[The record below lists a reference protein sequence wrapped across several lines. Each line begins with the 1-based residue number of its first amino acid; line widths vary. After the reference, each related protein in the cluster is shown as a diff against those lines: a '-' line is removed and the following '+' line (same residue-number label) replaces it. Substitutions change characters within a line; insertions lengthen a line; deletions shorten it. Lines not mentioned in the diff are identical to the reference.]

1 MTSSK
6 AAMARALAFVV
17 FVTTALAASS
27 ATGVPTASAAPPPGV
42 SMQGTGPQPPGLGL
56 FSKAALTQEHCSPN
70 GRMWSSTEGT
80 GPYCVN
86 PWPAGKN
93 NGGATA
99 PGVTATTV
107 KVVVYI
113 PSGVSDTQ
121 AAAATDTQAA
131 YQYASDT
138 YHTYQ
143 LWGRKPVYET
153 VVASGTD
160 ETAQRADALKVVGM
174 KPFLV
179 MDVTDPATGAP
190 VFTATLANN
199 KILVASSSTTPA
211 AGAQQSPYRWNYG
224 ADPDAS
230 VSLAAAFAGRSLSG
244 EKARWAGDK
253 DLQSKPR
260 VFGVIYPQDLVD
272 IAAFAKQFKDN
283 GGTGLAKSVAYDPT
297 DPTKTG
303 EVLPTLVS
311 QLKNAGVTSVIVL
324 ADPATLAPTLTAAT
338 RQAYSPEWIMTGYGY
353 TDFDVYARQFDQAQM
368 KHAFGVGSL
377 PPYSTPAP
385 GGVTE
390 SSLQL
395 FNWYWGNSTTRTND
409 GGFVNPFVYTALHY
423 AGPTLTAANVKK
435 GLFAAPQ
442 GHQRDGGDLHRVR
455 QHRGH
460 ALSRVRVVRVRPGDD
475 LVEPAPRPGRA
486 TRSGSPAPGSSCSSR
501 TARASATRTSRRPS
515 RSSSMPRRRRAWS
528 RWRRSSRVTSSP
540 PRHRAP
546 IARAQADPADP
557 GPEIRRVVARDR
569 ATMP

>member
-1 MTSSK
+1 M
-6 AAMARALAFVV
+6 
-17 FVTTALAASS
+17 
-27 ATGVPTASAAPPPGV
+27 
-42 SMQGTGPQPPGLGL
+42 
-56 FSKAALTQEHCSPN
+56 
-70 GRMWSSTEGT
+70 
-80 GPYCVN
+80 
-86 PWPAGKN
+86 
-93 NGGATA
+93 
-99 PGVTATTV
+99 
-107 KVVVYI
+107 
-113 PSGVSDTQ
+113 
-121 AAAATDTQAA
+121 
-131 YQYASDT
+131 
-138 YHTYQ
+138 
-143 LWGRKPVYET
+143 WGRKPVYET

-160 ETAQRADALKVVGM
+160 ETTQRADALKVVGM

-303 EVLPTLVS
+303 EVLPALVS

-377 PPYSTPAP
+377 PPSTPAP

-435 GLFAAPQ
+435 GLFAAPKATN
-442 GHQRDGGDLHRVR
+442 GTAGTSIGF
-455 QHRGH
+455 GNT
-460 ALSRVRVVRVRPGDD
+460 AGMPYPEYRVVRVRPRVD
-475 LVEPAPRPGRA
+475 LVGRH
-486 TRSGSPAPGSSCSSR
+486 RD
-501 TARASATRTSRRPS
+501 RAEQRGRD
-515 RSSSMPRRRRAWS
+515 
-528 RWRRSSRVTSSP
+528 
-540 PRHRAP
+540 PRHREVHVPLGRLALRLLGLP
-546 IARAQADPADP
+546 EGRAEVLRCQGVGGLGPAGDEVP
-557 GPEIRRVVARDR
+557 W
-569 ATMP
+569 